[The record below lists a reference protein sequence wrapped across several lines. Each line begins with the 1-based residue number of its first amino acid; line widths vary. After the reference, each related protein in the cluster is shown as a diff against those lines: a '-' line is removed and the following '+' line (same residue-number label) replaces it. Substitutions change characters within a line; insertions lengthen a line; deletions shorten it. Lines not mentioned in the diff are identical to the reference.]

1 MIKLHYFSIL
11 VLSVRAVDQ
20 HEFTAS
26 LQGQKHELVS
36 LCTACFLY
44 AMQFGFLD
52 DSSNLVPTGHNEVF
66 VGSLN
71 VICI

>member
-1 MIKLHYFSIL
+1 MIKLHYSGIL
-11 VLSVRAVDQ
+11 VLSVRAEDQ
-20 HEFTAS
+20 HEFIAS
-26 LQGQKHELVS
+26 LQGQNHELVS

-52 DSSNLVPTGHNEVF
+52 DSYNLGPTGRNDFF